1 MIAHGSANICFESV
15 VKRKKHSTNPLLKKK
30 KELNK
35 KIHISELRR
44 NNLINYEL
52 LH

>member
-1 MIAHGSANICFESV
+1 MSIQLDGKI
-15 VKRKKHSTNPLLKKK
+15 KTNDEKILKIEIKKK